1 MFFESLRIYL
11 RFYFDRA
18 VSWAPDFNKTLWCPR
33 SFSFTPGQL
42 EPYAVRL
49 TVNGLFSSDIK
60 TIPCPINYLTYYQ
73 PYTEALLIQ
82 GSTNI
87 FIHFSPT
94 WFLEMSVVPFL
105 CPHDDFRSMSIRE
118 LALDFGDFPSS
129 ASVVRTPKRLADF
142 KVLTIA

>member
-1 MFFESLRIYL
+1 MHFAKKSMSMNWGPYKTRVQSL
-11 RFYFDRA
+11 A
-18 VSWAPDFNKTLWCPR
+18 
-33 SFSFTPGQL
+33 
-42 EPYAVRL
+42 
-49 TVNGLFSSDIK
+49 VNGPMSSDIK

-87 FIHFSPT
+87 FIHSSPAC
-94 WFLEMSVVPFL
+94 FLEMSVIPFL

-142 KVLTIA
+142 KVLTIAKNN